1 MTLSPALRRL
11 PWWSPLRIPRWILYL
26 VLIGSALIM
35 IYPILWMVASS
46 LKPQALIFSDPGLIP
61 AEWAPENY
69 IRGWEGVAGVGF
81 GWFFLNS
88 FVVAALAVAGNIIS
102 CSIAAYAFARLDF
115 RFKKLWFTLMLSTIM
130 LPYHAVL
137 VPQYV
142 MFYGLNWVDTYLPLV
157 VPKFLATDAFFI
169 FLMVQFMRS
178 IPIELDEAARI
189 DGCGVYR
196 IYLRIILPL
205 SAPAL
210 ITTALF
216 TFIWTWDDFLTQL
229 VYLSDP
235 SLYTVT
241 LGLRQFLDATG
252 QSAWGPMFAMSVL
265 SLVPVTAVF
274 LIFQRRLV
282 EGIATTG
289 LKG

>member
-1 MTLSPALRRL
+1 
-11 PWWSPLRIPRWILYL
+11 
-26 VLIGSALIM
+26 
-35 IYPILWMVASS
+35 
-46 LKPQALIFSDPGLIP
+46 
-61 AEWAPENY
+61 
-69 IRGWEGVAGVGF
+69 
-81 GWFFLNS
+81 
-88 FVVAALAVAGNIIS
+88 
-102 CSIAAYAFARLDF
+102 
-115 RFKKLWFTLMLSTIM
+115 
-130 LPYHAVL
+130 
-137 VPQYV
+137 
-142 MFYGLNWVDTYLPLV
+142 
-157 VPKFLATDAFFI
+157 
-169 FLMVQFMRS
+169 VQFMRS

-241 LGLRQFLDATG
+241 LGLRQFLDSTG